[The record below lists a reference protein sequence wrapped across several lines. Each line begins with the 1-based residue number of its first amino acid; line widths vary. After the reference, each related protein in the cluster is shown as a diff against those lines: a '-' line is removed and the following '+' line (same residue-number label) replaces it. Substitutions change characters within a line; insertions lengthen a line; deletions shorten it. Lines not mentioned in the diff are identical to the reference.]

1 MSIFIREFS
10 VFYKMEQRYEN
21 RTIDVKNEVSVK
33 KREREDVNT
42 TKASLESSVTY
53 KVKYGAFSCLVHS
66 KWYKQKCGR
75 EPISIHKRL

>member
-1 MSIFIREFS
+1 
-10 VFYKMEQRYEN
+10 MEQRYEN

-53 KVKYGAFSCLVHS
+53 KEKYGLCLVHS
-66 KWYKQKCGR
+66 KGYKQKCGR

>member
-1 MSIFIREFS
+1 
-10 VFYKMEQRYEN
+10 MEQRYEN

-33 KREREDVNT
+33 KRERKDVNT
-42 TKASLESSVTY
+42 TKTSLESVTY
-53 KVKYGAFSCLVHS
+53 KGKYGAFSCLEHS